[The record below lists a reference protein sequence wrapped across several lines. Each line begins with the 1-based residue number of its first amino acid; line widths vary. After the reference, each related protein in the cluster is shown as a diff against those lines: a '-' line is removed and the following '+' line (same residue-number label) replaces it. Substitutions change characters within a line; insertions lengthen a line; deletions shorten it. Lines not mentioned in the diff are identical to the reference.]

1 MTLCLAFL
9 TLLAVLFFA
18 THPDALGQL
27 FGLVIGGALVWYGV
41 KVTFAQP
48 KRRSRSRSRS
58 RRYGGP
64 HSPTRSPTHQ
74 PGRPGTDKDA
84 PAESPARKGH
94 EESGGDEG

>member
-18 THPDALGQL
+18 THPDALGAA
-27 FGLVIGGALVWYGV
+27 FVIGGALVWYGV

-64 HSPTRSPTHQ
+64 HSPHAAPHTSRDVRGRTRTRRRKAQ
-74 PGRPGTDKDA
+74 LEGT
-84 PAESPARKGH
+84 
-94 EESGGDEG
+94 